1 MASKSGGGGNL
12 KEGLSSHE
20 KIGSKNTTAK
30 AGPTGRVAKRP
41 LTSGGRVGKIKGR
54 G

>member
-1 MASKSGGGGNL
+1 MAKEGSGGNL
-12 KEGLSSHE
+12 KEGLSSMS

-41 LTSGGRVGKIKGR
+41 LVSGGRVGKIKGR